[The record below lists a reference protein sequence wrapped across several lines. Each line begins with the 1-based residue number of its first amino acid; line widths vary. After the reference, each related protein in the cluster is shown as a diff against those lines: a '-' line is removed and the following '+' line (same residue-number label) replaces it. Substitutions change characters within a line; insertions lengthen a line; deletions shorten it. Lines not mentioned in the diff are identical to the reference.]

1 MGVLERHTN
10 ASYNLAMTAIE
21 SRITRATDTFH
32 GMSVIHRRR
41 LGVLEATL
49 SNDKIHAELIS
60 DGYHGELIWGKTLHD
75 IKITLKEGLRNVVS

>member
-1 MGVLERHTN
+1 
-10 ASYNLAMTAIE
+10 MTAIE
-21 SRITRATDTFH
+21 SRITRATHTFH

-60 DGYHGELIWGKTLHD
+60 DGSHGELIWG
-75 IKITLKEGLRNVVS
+75 